1 MAYNNGFP
9 MSYQQMYPQY
19 GYVNQ
24 IPQQV
29 QQPQVVQQ
37 QMTQP
42 QQQDNGILWVQG
54 EAGAKSWAVAPG
66 KSVMLMDSE
75 SSTFYIKSS
84 DASGMP
90 MPLRIF
96 DYTERHNNITQPQVA
111 QHTEIDTSQFVTW
124 DALNSKLDEL
134 VNNMQM
140 HNQRRQ
146 ESRNSQK
153 IVKEDKNNG

>member
-9 MSYQQMYPQY
+9 MTYQQMYPQQY
-19 GYVNQ
+19 NYY
-24 IPQQV
+24 PQQAV
-29 QQPQVVQQ
+29 VPQQQQVVQQ
-37 QMTQP
+37 QTQVN
-42 QQQDNGILWVQG
+42 DNGILWVQG

-96 DYTERHNNITQPQVA
+96 DYTERTTQQTQPSVA
-111 QHTEIDTSQFVTW
+111 HHSELDTSQFVTREEFNKK
-124 DALNSKLDEL
+124 LNEL
-134 VNNMQM
+134 FT
-140 HNQRRQ
+140 
-146 ESRNSQK
+146 
-153 IVKEDKNNG
+153 VKKEEEVDG

>member
-9 MSYQQMYPQY
+9 INYPQMYPQY
-19 GYVNQ
+19 NYV
-24 IPQQV
+24 PQQV

-37 QMTQP
+37 P
-42 QQQDNGILWVQG
+42 QQDNSILWVQG

-96 DYTERHNNITQPQVA
+96 DYKERQTNVTQPPAV
-111 QHTEIDTSQFVTW
+111 QHQEIDTSQFVTW
-124 DALNSKLDEL
+124 DAFNSKMDEL
-134 VNNMQM
+134 FAKK
-140 HNQRRQ
+140 
-146 ESRNSQK
+146 EEK
-153 IVKEDKNNG
+153 KDVKSTV